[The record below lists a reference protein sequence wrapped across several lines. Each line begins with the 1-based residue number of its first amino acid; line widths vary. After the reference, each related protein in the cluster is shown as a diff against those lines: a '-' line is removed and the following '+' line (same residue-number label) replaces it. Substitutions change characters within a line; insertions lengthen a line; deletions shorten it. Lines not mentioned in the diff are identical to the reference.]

1 MQFTATGSKI
11 QTNLGQQSLML
22 KCELGAWVGRK
33 NKRNDLDNEIHVYDS
48 VFRTMIHN
56 LKPYVPA
63 LVNEALGEHY
73 TDKALVTLKAGK
85 ELQSIMGGY
94 IIKTDIDEAME
105 KTEEQV
111 SVSYMKMS

>member
-1 MQFTATGSKI
+1 
-11 QTNLGQQSLML
+11 
-22 KCELGAWVGRK
+22 
-33 NKRNDLDNEIHVYDS
+33 
-48 VFRTMIHN
+48 MIHN

-85 ELQSIMGGY
+85 EVQSIMGGY

-105 KTEEQV
+105 KRKNK
-111 SVSYMKMS
+111 SVFLILKMS

>member
-1 MQFTATGSKI
+1 M
-11 QTNLGQQSLML
+11 
-22 KCELGAWVGRK
+22 
-33 NKRNDLDNEIHVYDS
+33 YDS

-85 ELQSIMGGY
+85 EVQSIMGGY
-94 IIKTDIDEAME
+94 IIKPDIE
-105 KTEEQV
+105 KRWKKRKKK
-111 SVSYMKMS
+111 SVFLMLKMS

>member
-1 MQFTATGSKI
+1 
-11 QTNLGQQSLML
+11 ML
-22 KCELGAWVGRK
+22 KCELGEWDGKNKRNHL

-85 ELQSIMGGY
+85 EVQSIMGGY
-94 IIKTDIDEAME
+94 IIKTDIE
-105 KTEEQV
+105 KRWKKRKNK
-111 SVSYMKMS
+111 SVFLILKMS

>member
-1 MQFTATGSKI
+1 M
-11 QTNLGQQSLML
+11 
-22 KCELGAWVGRK
+22 
-33 NKRNDLDNEIHVYDS
+33 YDS

-85 ELQSIMGGY
+85 EVQRY
-94 IIKTDIDEAME
+94 IIKTDIE
-105 KTEEQV
+105 KRWKKRKNK
-111 SVSYMKMS
+111 SVFLILKMS

>member
-1 MQFTATGSKI
+1 
-11 QTNLGQQSLML
+11 
-22 KCELGAWVGRK
+22 
-33 NKRNDLDNEIHVYDS
+33 
-48 VFRTMIHN
+48 MIHN

-85 ELQSIMGGY
+85 EVQSIMGGY

-111 SVSYMKMS
+111 SVSYTENVMNSLKCTARQAMEILRISPEKQKRYKRLLKKAANGAV

>member
-1 MQFTATGSKI
+1 
-11 QTNLGQQSLML
+11 
-22 KCELGAWVGRK
+22 
-33 NKRNDLDNEIHVYDS
+33 
-48 VFRTMIHN
+48 MIHN

-85 ELQSIMGGY
+85 EVQRIMGGY

-105 KTEEQV
+105 KRKNK
-111 SVSYMKMS
+111 SVFLILKMS

>member
-1 MQFTATGSKI
+1 M
-11 QTNLGQQSLML
+11 
-22 KCELGAWVGRK
+22 
-33 NKRNDLDNEIHVYDS
+33 YDS
-48 VFRTMIHN
+48 VFRTVIHN

-85 ELQSIMGGY
+85 EVQRIMGGY

-105 KTEEQV
+105 KRKNK
-111 SVSYMKMS
+111 SVFLILKMS

>member
-1 MQFTATGSKI
+1 M
-11 QTNLGQQSLML
+11 
-22 KCELGAWVGRK
+22 
-33 NKRNDLDNEIHVYDS
+33 YDS

-85 ELQSIMGGY
+85 EVQRIMGGY

-105 KTEEQV
+105 KRKNK
-111 SVSYMKMS
+111 SVFLILKMS

>member
-1 MQFTATGSKI
+1 M
-11 QTNLGQQSLML
+11 
-22 KCELGAWVGRK
+22 
-33 NKRNDLDNEIHVYDS
+33 YDS

-85 ELQSIMGGY
+85 EVQSIMGGY
-94 IIKTDIDEAME
+94 IIKTDIE
-105 KTEEQV
+105 KRWKKRKKK
-111 SVSYMKMS
+111 SVFLMLKMS